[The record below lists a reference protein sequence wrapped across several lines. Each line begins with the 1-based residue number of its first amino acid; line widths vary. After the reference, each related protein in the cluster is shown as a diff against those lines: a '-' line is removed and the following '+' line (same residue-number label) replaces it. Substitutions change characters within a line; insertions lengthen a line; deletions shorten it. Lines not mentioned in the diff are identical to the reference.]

1 VKKFSDAIT
10 VIAFFAILLMFA
22 VSTLFFQGKVSFE
35 NISKNSDTPKEA
47 CTEYVVQN
55 FPLNSNWRS
64 MFGNLMGFVGKKRF
78 GDTFIAGDRLV
89 KVSDN
94 HGDDNTIENV
104 AYINEL
110 AANTE
115 SPIYMMLAP
124 TAGGVYSADLPGLL
138 GCGDQ
143 RERINDAYMQ
153 LDKRII
159 SIDAFYPLYSARDEY
174 VYYRT
179 EDLWTSFGAYYAY
192 TESVRQLG
200 FPAVSLDNYDQEYAD
215 ANLTGSLYDKAMV
228 GSIEPD
234 RINIF
239 RSKYQSP
246 VTKVKMYGT
255 SDSKEAESVYF
266 RSALKSGKKT
276 DIFLLGNRYIRT
288 DVFTNLKE
296 SPKLLIIKGSYAN
309 TIVPFY
315 TAHYSKIT
323 MVDPNRMKQA
333 DMKLSDVVDPDDYDQ
348 ILVIFDID
356 SFSNAAYFDTLT

>member
-1 VKKFSDAIT
+1 MKKFSDAIT
-10 VIAFFAILLMFA
+10 VVAFFAILLMFA
-22 VSTLFFQGKVSFE
+22 VSTLFFQGKVSFDD
-35 NISKNSDTPKEA
+35 ISRNSDTTKEA
-47 CTEYVVQN
+47 CSEYVVQN
-55 FPLNSNWRS
+55 FPMNSNWHS
-64 MFGNLMGFVGKKRF
+64 IFGNLMGFAGRKRF
-78 GDTFIAGDRLV
+78 GDTFIAGERLI
-89 KVSDN
+89 KVSEH
-94 HGDDNTIENV
+94 HGEDNTIENV

-124 TAGGVYSADLPGLL
+124 TSGGVYSADIPELL
-138 GCGDQ
+138 GCGGQ
-143 RERINDAYMQ
+143 RERINEAYMQ

-192 TESVRQLG
+192 TESVGQLG
-200 FPAVSLDNYDQEYAD
+200 FSAVSLDNYDQEYAD
-215 ANLTGSLYDKAMV
+215 ANFTGSLYDKAMI
-228 GSIEPD
+228 GSIKPD

-246 VTKVKMYGT
+246 VTKVKMYADGAE
-255 SDSKEAESVYF
+255 KEAESVYF
-266 RSALKSGKKT
+266 RSALKGSKKT
-276 DIFLLGNRYIRT
+276 DIFLLGNRYVKT
-288 DVFTNLKE
+288 DVYTDLKD
-296 SPKLLIIKGSYAN
+296 SPKLLILKGSYAN

-323 MVDPNRMKQA
+323 MVDPNRLKHA
-333 DMKLSDVVDPDDYDQ
+333 GMKLSDVVDPNDYDQ

-356 SFSNAAYFDTLT
+356 SFSRASFFDVLT

>member
-1 VKKFSDAIT
+1 MKKFSDAIT
-10 VIAFFAILLMFA
+10 VVAFFAILLMFA
-22 VSTLFFQGKVSFE
+22 VSTLFFQGKVSFDD
-35 NISKNSDTPKEA
+35 ISRNSDTAKEA
-47 CTEYVVQN
+47 CSEYVVQN
-55 FPLNSNWRS
+55 FPMNSNWHS
-64 MFGNLMGFVGKKRF
+64 MFGNLMGFVGRKRF
-78 GDTFIAGDRLV
+78 GDTFIAGERLV
-89 KVSDN
+89 KVSDH
-94 HGDDNTIENV
+94 HGDGNTIQNV

-124 TAGGVYSADLPGLL
+124 TAGGVYSADIPELL
-138 GCGDQ
+138 GCGSQ
-143 RERINDAYMQ
+143 RERINEAYMQ

-192 TESVRQLG
+192 TESVGQLG
-200 FPAVSLDNYDQEYAD
+200 FSAVSLDNYDQEYAD
-215 ANLTGSLYDKAMV
+215 ANFMGSLYDKAMV
-228 GSIEPD
+228 GSIKPD

-255 SDSKEAESVYF
+255 SESKEAESVYF
-266 RSALKSGKKT
+266 RSALKNSKKT
-276 DIFLLGNRYIRT
+276 DIFLLGNIYIKT
-288 DVFTNLKE
+288 DVFTELKDD
-296 SPKLLIIKGSYAN
+296 PKLLIIKGSYAN

-323 MVDPNRMKQA
+323 MVDPNRLKQS

-356 SFSNAAYFDTLT
+356 SFSRASYFDTLT